1 MSETRKIG
9 NVSFKTSED
18 WSLNTPKSNQRLD
31 PLISVPMNAVN
42 TKIKID
48 NI

>member
-9 NVSFKTSED
+9 NVSFKISED
-18 WSLNTPKSNQRLD
+18 WSLNMPKSNQRLE
-31 PLISVPMNAVN
+31 PLISVPKKAV
-42 TKIKID
+42 KSKSRID

>member
-9 NVSFKTSED
+9 NVSFKISDD
-18 WSLNTPKSNQRLD
+18 WSLNTPKSNQRLE
-31 PLISVPMNAVN
+31 PLISVPKTAVN
-42 TKIKID
+42 SKSRID